1 MLHVE
6 AVISGGL
13 VPVSKRWT
21 FDENERSAP
30 LAGEFRRL
38 LDASGF
44 WSKPASDCTC
54 LPDQEQIWLR
64 VSDGEAARERILPAA
79 GGDESLRALALFVSA
94 RVKWSPNAAA

>member
-21 FDENERSAP
+21 FDEDEHTAP
-30 LAGEFRRL
+30 LARELRRL

-44 WSKPASDCTC
+44 WSKPAGDCPC

-64 VSDGEAARERILPAA
+64 VSDGNREKEHLLPAT
-79 GGDESLRALALFVSA
+79 GTDENFRELLVFVSA
-94 RVKWSPNAAA
+94 RLEWSPR

>member
-21 FDENERSAP
+21 FDEDQRCAP
-30 LAGEFRRL
+30 LAGELRRL

-44 WSKPASDCTC
+44 WSQPAGDCPC

-64 VSDGEAARERILPAA
+64 VSDGDREKENLLPIT
-79 GGDESLRALALFVSA
+79 GGDEHFRELLVFVSA
-94 RVKWSPNAAA
+94 RLQWLPK